1 MFCSSKAFGVPSPSD
16 TAFIINTLPRI
27 SSYIS
32 IQGVIGAGK
41 STFMDRLDHHIK
53 SSGTCAI
60 TCTDF
65 THSDYY
71 LLVDEPVDEWT
82 SVKCSTR
89 TFTEEREAIEEQHSI
104 LDIFYSDKRRWALPF
119 QLYAFTSRIRR
130 IIGALKQINP
140 RIPTTA
146 HIHIIAER
154 SLRTDY
160 LFFRNLYES
169 GDVVELEWFTYAYFF
184 DLFCSEIM
192 SRETHMIY
200 INTEPRRC
208 FDRVK
213 RRAREAET
221 NHTTTPEQDTEFFEY
236 LVSLDSHHKRMIEA
250 FRREKGD
257 DRVFVING
265 DEEITSHEKWDMIV
279 ADFRVAITV

>member
-1 MFCSSKAFGVPSPSD
+1 MRAVINYSVPSPSD

-32 IQGVIGAGK
+32 TQGVIGAGK
-41 STFMDRLDHHIK
+41 STFMARLDHQIK
-53 SSGTCAI
+53 SNGTCAI
-60 TCTDF
+60 TCTDL

-89 TFTEEREAIEEQHSI
+89 TYNEEREPLEEQHSI
-104 LDIFYSDKRRWALPF
+104 LDIFYSDKKRWALPF

-130 IIGALKQINP
+130 IITVLKRMNP
-140 RIPTTA
+140 LIPATA
-146 HIHIIAER
+146 RIHIVAER

-169 GDVVELEWFTYAYFF
+169 GNVAELEWFTYAYFF
-184 DLFCSEIM
+184 ELICGEIV

-200 INTEPRRC
+200 INTEPKRC
-208 FDRVK
+208 FERVK

-221 NHTTTPEQDTEFFEY
+221 NHTTTDEQDAEFLAY
-236 LVSLDSHHKRMIEA
+236 LVSLDVHHQRMIDA
-250 FRREKGD
+250 FRLEKGD
-257 DRVFVING
+257 DCVFVING
-265 DEEITSHEKWDMIV
+265 DEEITSDDRWDTIV